1 MQLWSRE
8 QYPSAWLLLNLW
20 VTANMFLWLTY
31 HLQTFITS
39 IVNQLEEINGHIGK
53 VNIDLSGLGSGNLTR
68 RRPSYW
74 WTSEQ
79 EQRREKGRFFTI
91 FMFPSRTF
99 LTSSQKAANVLS
111 LPNRSSTCVGSSRDM
126 NLAEGQLGNYRSSS
140 GSAWTSSNLTSW
152 RKGTGIKDLLE
163 GNVFDRKVSQHGKW
177 SPLLA
182 LLQRSSVSVPFMEI
196 RFRIHLDESRLSSI
210 WTMLPNFSLHNLF
223 ERWMCH
229 G

>member
-1 MQLWSRE
+1 MDKWAGAKERKGMIFH
-8 QYPSAWLLLNLW
+8 N
-20 VTANMFLWLTY
+20 
-31 HLQTFITS
+31 FIC
-39 IVNQLEEINGHIGK
+39 
-53 VNIDLSGLGSGNLTR
+53 
-68 RRPSYW
+68 
-74 WTSEQ
+74 
-79 EQRREKGRFFTI
+79 
-91 FMFPSRTF
+91 PSRTF
-99 LTSSQKAANVLS
+99 LTSSQKAAIVLS